1 MRDKIYSLEGGG
13 GQVLSLLAV
22 DAVCVIKGNEGS
34 TEYVTLLLLEISAGW
49 WPEPNWILLAGLG
62 HLI

>member
-1 MRDKIYSLEGGG
+1 M
-13 GQVLSLLAV
+13 SLLAV

-34 TEYVTLLLLEISAGW
+34 TEYETLLLLEISAGW